1 MSDSQL
7 GEPEVDWRTWTMD
20 HAKLVRAFESVTFAG
35 DGDEETSLL
44 AAGALIMAATQIID
58 ELFQDIETLAT
69 DGSVSVADSEG
80 AYFVLE
86 DLPQRFAQQ
95 YNGRFVR
102 NFHVATVMV
111 TGRLSAE
118 QWMPPASVGEALAL
132 YLVIQRAQNL
142 LVDHE
147 LLDQEEARELYL
159 GFEDAAFEDV
169 DHEWLYRADM
179 DGFEN
184 DKEFAAR
191 FGATD
196 MRVQS
201 WFQPVGNGPAYVHAF
216 SIDLEAPTQA

>member
-1 MSDSQL
+1 MNRSGIEERASTRFAHERKDGQMSDSQL

-20 HAKLVRAFESVTFAG
+20 HAKLVRAFESVTFAA

-111 TGRLSAE
+111 TGRPSAE
-118 QWMPPASVGEALAL
+118 QV
-132 YLVIQRAQNL
+132 
-142 LVDHE
+142 
-147 LLDQEEARELYL
+147 
-159 GFEDAAFEDV
+159 DAAGV
-169 DHEWLYRADM
+169 SRRSSRAVPRHRACA
-179 DGFEN
+179 EP
-184 DKEFAAR
+184 AR
-191 FGATD
+191 RSRASRPGGGAGVVPRIRRCCLRRT
-196 MRVQS
+196 
-201 WFQPVGNGPAYVHAF
+201 
-216 SIDLEAPTQA
+216 